1 MENVGAINF
10 LILTKIY
17 LEIGCNGIPDFF
29 TQIHKKKKMVSLLS
43 SLHCSFSVFF
53 FFSHAIVT
61 TKVTQGAKN
70 FGSFLYS
77 AVNKASSKI
86 KETVKD
92 NVSSA
97 QFFLSLPYFRDKLPF
112 EQRG

>member
-1 MENVGAINF
+1 M
-10 LILTKIY
+10 L
-17 LEIGCNGIPDFF
+17 FF
-29 TQIHKKKKMVSLLS
+29 R
-43 SLHCSFSVFF
+43 SFPL
-53 FFSHAIVT
+53 IVT

-92 NVSSA
+92 NVSDVC
-97 QFFLSLPYFRDKLPF
+97 FRLTNYLF
-112 EQRG
+112 ELNAHFCHIL